1 MSLYQLHAALY
12 RYLNPRDAEPLPL
25 ERQAVLQRYELD
37 EREVQALLAA
47 DVAELY
53 RLGVHPVLL
62 NSYARAR
69 LAPAEY
75 RAVLA
80 RLRESEREREA

>member
-12 RYLNPRDAEPLPL
+12 RYLNPRGDQPLPL
-25 ERQAVLQRYELD
+25 EREAVVQRFDLD
-37 EREVQALLAA
+37 EREAAAFLNA

-69 LAPAEY
+69 MSQPEY
-75 RAVLA
+75 RAILA
-80 RLRESEREREA
+80 QLRDEEREREP